1 MKLLTTTGLAGLLF
15 SLGQTAFAQSIDTPS
30 PVKIADASLVQTSS
44 PYGTNVLMNEMTNT
58 DIKLAQVDEII
69 VTGKYLF
76 SDQLNALKSPTP
88 IIDVPQSLSIITA
101 DQITNQ
107 GFDSVGDIINYI
119 PGVTNSQGEG
129 HRDAV
134 VFRGV
139 RSTADFFVDGVRDD
153 VQYFRG
159 LYNIDQVEILRGAN
173 ALLFGRG
180 GTGGLV
186 NRVTKKGQIGESFT
200 GYKAA
205 LDTFG
210 AFSVEIDSNFA
221 TGDTSAFRINAAYES
236 LNNHRDFYDGDRIA
250 FNPTARFEISPRS
263 TVDLSY
269 EYIDNQRFIDRGI
282 PINDLEGGDFEPIE
296 AFEDIVF
303 GDSELNTSE
312 AKAHVLRATLT
323 QEFSEN
329 LKGVFNATYSDFD
342 KLYQNFYAQ
351 DLRSLTA
358 DGTSGVVRLDG
369 YVDTTQRKS
378 LNLSGNLIGEF
389 ATGSIIHTIVTGAEY
404 RDTSNNNDRFN
415 PEFPFG
421 ADGAGDDRED
431 FIIMRP
437 LNFSGGAG
445 VDSDG
450 NAFNVAFTDL
460 NDQTESDIKVFSAFI
475 QDEIALSDRLDI
487 ILGGR
492 FDSFDISTDDI
503 GRNDFGLSRKDE
515 KFSPR
520 AGLVF
525 KPQESVSLYSSYSQ
539 SFLPRTGGQFAGL
552 RRSSPGSVQSD
563 ILSPDEYENLEA
575 GLKWDFM
582 QGLSFTAAV
591 FKNEATRAARSDV
604 NAEETDV
611 QGLSVDGFELQLE
624 GQVTDRLYVRA
635 GYSNLSGETSDGGV
649 TPRELPKN
657 TFSVWSNY
665 KVTDE
670 FGIGLGATH
679 QDKALT
685 GNGSSTFLP
694 AFTRFDAAAYY
705 DVSDA
710 VRVQVNVENLTDELY
725 FPSSHSTHQATVGA
739 PLNAR
744 FTVSGRF

>member
-1 MKLLTTTGLAGLLF
+1 MNSRIHTKTFRKLLLGV
-15 SLGQTAFAQSIDTPS
+15 SLSVLSSSIAVAQSYS
-30 PVKIADASLVQTSS
+30 GS
-44 PYGTNVLMNEMTNT
+44 NEN
-58 DIKLAQVDEII
+58 KKVEEIV

-76 SDQLNALKSPTP
+76 SDQVNALKSPTP

-129 HRDAV
+129 HRDSV

-139 RSTADFFVDGVRDD
+139 RSTSDFFVDGVRDD
-153 VQYFRG
+153 VQYYRS

-186 NRVTKKGQIGESFT
+186 NRVTKKGQIGEDFT

-205 LDTFG
+205 IDTFG
-210 AFSVEIDSNFA
+210 AFGVELDSNFTA
-221 TGDTSAFRINAAYES
+221 SDTSAFRINAMYES

-250 FNPTARFEISPRS
+250 FNPTVRFELSPSS

-269 EYIDNQRFIDRGI
+269 EYIDNERFIDRGI
-282 PINDLEGGDFEPIE
+282 PINDLAGGDFQPVE
-296 AFEDIVF
+296 AFENIVF
-303 GDSELNTSE
+303 GDPELNTAE
-312 AKAHVLRATLT
+312 AKAHILRATLT
-323 QEFSEN
+323 QNFSDN
-329 LKGVFNATYSDFD
+329 FKGVFNATYSDFD
-342 KLYQNFYAQ
+342 KLYQNFYSQ
-351 DLRSLTA
+351 DLRSLTT
-358 DGTSGVVRLDG
+358 DRTSGIVRLDG

-378 LNLSGNLIGEF
+378 FNISGNLIGEY
-389 ATGSIIHTIVTGAEY
+389 ATGGIEHTIVTGIEY
-404 RDTSNNNDRFN
+404 RGTSNNNDRFN

-421 ADGAGDDRED
+421 ADGIGDDRED
-431 FIIMRP
+431 FIIARP
-437 LNFSGGAG
+437 LNLSGGSG
-445 VDSDG
+445 VDSDD
-450 NAFNVAFTDL
+450 NVFTVTFTGL

-475 QDEIALSDRLDI
+475 QDEIAVSDNFDI

-492 FDSFDISTDDI
+492 FDSFDMSTDDI
-503 GRNDFGLSRKDE
+503 GRNTYGLSRTDE

-525 KPQESVSLYSSYSQ
+525 KPQENISVYGSYSQ
-539 SFLPRTGGQFAGL
+539 SFLPRTGEQFAGL

-563 ILSPDEYENLEA
+563 ILSPDEFENLEA
-575 GLKWDFM
+575 GLKWDLID
-582 QGLSFTAAV
+582 GLSFTAAV
-591 FKNEATRAARSDV
+591 FKNESTRATRADA
-604 NAEETDV
+604 NADETEV

-624 GQVTDRLYVRA
+624 GEVTDRLYVRA
-635 GYSNLSGETSDGGV
+635 GYSNLTGETSDGGV

-657 TFSVWSNY
+657 TFSIWSNY
-665 KVTDE
+665 RVTDQ
-670 FGIGLGATH
+670 FSFGLGATH
-679 QDKALT
+679 QGEALT
-685 GNGSSTFLP
+685 GNGSATLLP
-694 AFTRFDAAAYY
+694 SFTRFDAAAYY
-705 DVSDA
+705 DVNDT
-710 VRVQVNVENLTDELY
+710 VRVQINVENLTDTLY